1 MTQVWSYWLAVSG
14 KWLRHHFTLLSQIP
28 ASDQSWVLDIVPSSF
43 PVTSNYSHFHL
54 ILHDTGTHPPS
65 PCIIWSLIWSVQICS
80 QVVDHLFTLIHKLI
94 SVCNVTCS
102 VTNVAAAE
110 QRPHLTK
117 HHLITTLQHPAAVHY
132 TAFGPLKNNNNNRA
146 ADHRLHDSA
155 QSAGC
160 RNSGKSYM
168 SMIHTRYT
176 SSLVHLYEYISPCQ
190 LYVYICHTL
199 IHI

>member
-1 MTQVWSYWLAVSG
+1 M
-14 KWLRHHFTLLSQIP
+14 
-28 ASDQSWVLDIVPSSF
+28 
-43 PVTSNYSHFHL
+43 YSHFHL
-54 ILHDTGTHPPS
+54 ILHDTSTMYYLEPDQCKS
-65 PCIIWSLIWSVQICS
+65 
-80 QVVDHLFTLIHKLI
+80 VDHLFTLIHKLI

-102 VTNVAAAE
+102 VTNVAAAEQRE

-160 RNSGKSYM
+160 RNSGKKGVKHVGD
-168 SMIHTRYT
+168 IHAIPLFV
-176 SSLVHLYEYISPCQ
+176 SLNQYIYPW
-190 LYVYICHTL
+190 LLFICHTYL
-199 IHI
+199 NSIYE